1 MRLIWIVAAVA
12 AATGTGGAVDV
23 AMDRAAVDAA
33 VTLGQSRTER
43 ERLRYHADYRF
54 TINRPPLDYV
64 EVVTPFRR
72 VVLAA
77 EARALAGDRR
87 FGQRQALE
95 LLAAAD
101 GQLDVRV
108 ELTFHPLNT
117 YVGVPEYGIQL
128 VTRAARPAQ
137 APVAPVSVE
146 RIPRYGARVDG
157 TPVFRPAPGAAGGG
171 KSQPLLGGTVVAHF
185 DGPSLDTNGNYEVI
199 MEDAG
204 KELGRV
210 SVDFGKLR

>member
-1 MRLIWIVAAVA
+1 MRLIWIFAAVA
-12 AATGTGGAVDV
+12 AASTTGRAVDF

-43 ERLRYHADYRF
+43 ERLRFHADYRL
-54 TINRPPLDYV
+54 TIKRPPIDYV
-64 EVVTPFRR
+64 EIITPFRR

-77 EARALAGDRR
+77 EARALVGDRR

-95 LLAAAD
+95 LLSAAD

-117 YVGVPEYGIQL
+117 YVGVPEYEVQL
-128 VTRAARPAQ
+128 VASGGRTPI
-137 APVAPVSVE
+137 APVSVE
-146 RIPRYGARVDG
+146 GIPRYGARVDG
-157 TPVFRPAPGAAGGG
+157 APVFLPASGAADGG
-171 KSQPLLGGTVVAHF
+171 KGQPLLGGTVVAHF
-185 DGPSLDTNGNYEVI
+185 DGRALDATGRYDVI
-199 MEDAG
+199 VEDAG

-210 SVDFGKLR
+210 SVDFSKLR